1 MRWEVPA
8 KVVKQ
13 ERRSEFLL
21 PPPFVPGRPPSEL
34 DDAHPHWGGQSAL
47 LSTTQ
52 VLILSGNTLPDTPRN
67 SLWPNTYTCADLV
80 KLTLKIN
87 YHIPHTQA
95 SLLAQ
100 MVKNPHALQETGILA
115 LGQEDALEKGMAT
128 HSSILACKIPWTE
141 EPGGR
146 QSMCS
151 QRIRHDLATK
161 QQ

>member
-47 LSTTQ
+47 LRTTQ

-67 SLWPNTYTCADLV
+67 SLWPNTYTPADLV

-87 YHIPHTQA
+87 YHTPHTRA

-100 MVKNPHALQETGILA
+100 MVKNPPALQETGILA
-115 LGQEDALEKGMAT
+115 LGQEDAPEKGMAT
-128 HSSILACKIPWTE
+128 HCSILACEIPWTE

-146 QSMCS
+146 QSMGS

-161 QQ
+161 QW